1 MWLASEVRAALQGTV
16 SSTWGVGAN
25 ARPSVRIEL
34 YCRTPV
40 GVGIGIIT
48 FLYAGY
54 EPAWPFKLPD
64 AQQECRDCCHL
75 C

>member
-48 FLYAGY
+48 FLYAG
-54 EPAWPFKLPD
+54 L
-64 AQQECRDCCHL
+64 
-75 C
+75 